1 MQPRR
6 TQCFD
11 PIYNQDSRILIVGS
25 APSVVSWEKGFY
37 YAHPQNRFWKLMGM
51 LCGCEEPQTVEEKK
65 AMLLRNG
72 IALWDVIDSCDI
84 VGSADN
90 SITNVVENDFSKI
103 LAESKIQKIYANGS
117 KALKIYEKNI
127 EPKTGMKAVG
137 LPSTSPLNARYNL
150 ESLYKEWSITLEP

>member
-1 MQPRR
+1 MQQRH
-6 TQCFD
+6 TQCFE
-11 PIYNQDSRILIVGS
+11 PIYNHESRILIVGS

-37 YAHPQNRFWKLMGM
+37 YAHPQNRFWRLMAM
-51 LCGCEEPQTVEEKK
+51 LCKCEEPQTVEEKK
-65 AMLLRNG
+65 DMLLRNG

-84 VGSADN
+84 IGSADN

-103 LAESKIQKIYANGS
+103 LEESQIQKIFANGS

-127 EPKTGMKAVG
+127 EPKTGIKAIG

-150 ESLYKEWSITLEP
+150 ERLYEEWNHICY